1 MRPLLLLLGLLV
13 LCLNSQAQT
22 AIQLK
27 NDSLFKVWALEI
39 VQALRE
45 DPQAAKTLART
56 FVITADT
63 GNFSEERQAP
73 FHARQILAAIYGRT
87 GAQDSAILMQKQC
100 LRYAEKAEDTYLIGS
115 SYHNIGVGYGKAGY
129 TLTAQ
134 EYLDSAIIFRQKAR
148 NVIGLLHSYSLQ
160 MGLLNDEEEH
170 STMLVIGRRAL
181 AILDTVT
188 PRQAAMQAT
197 LDELGASL
205 LNALGNALRS
215 SGAIDSAQAVYQRAL
230 IRCQRSGLEAL
241 QLDIEENQVDLLI
254 QQKAYPLALQLLR
267 KMEQQANDLELEYY
281 QLPIALSR
289 LRIHLMTKQ
298 WAPAETIWKNWKDS
312 LPTLEDPALLL
323 EAWQLAERLYRA
335 TGALDLALLYT
346 DQIDSLNQA
355 TYQAKKRLRS
365 EELSQRFELQ
375 ANRMN
380 LAFQEEKIALQ
391 EEVIHAEKRRNW
403 FFGIAA
409 ILFVML
415 FGVAIFSRNRLAQ
428 QKKKEELLNTQL
440 QELIRFQ
447 QQVSTTLS
455 HDIRN
460 YSAALDIG
468 PDLAL
473 RQLREGNQV
482 AAEEMLI
489 QLSDRLH
496 SLHQSVSNILV
507 WASPQLRMG
516 AQENFQTIAFPAW
529 LEKHLSGILPMAQSK
544 GMQLQWSGEP
554 MQFSLN
560 VLCLEV
566 ILRNA
571 LFNAIKHSEAQNV
584 SIQWQRAPE
593 KFILVLE
600 DNGKGMSP
608 DHAERFQLS
617 TDAMEKVWRQTGS
630 GFGLWIMRL
639 YAEIAQAEL
648 RYERLDGVSRFTF
661 VFPLQP

>member
-1 MRPLLLLLGLLV
+1 MRTQLLLSCLLSVVIGF
-13 LCLNSQAQT
+13 AQT
-22 AIQLK
+22 PIQLK

-39 VQALRE
+39 VQQLRE
-45 DPQAAKTLART
+45 DPQAAKSLART

-63 GNFSEERQAP
+63 GNFSDERQAP

-100 LRYAEKAEDTYLIGS
+100 LRYAEKSEDLYLIGS
-115 SYHNIGVGYGKAGY
+115 SYHNIGVGYGKSGY

-134 EYLDSAIIFRQKAR
+134 EYLDSAITYRQQAR

-170 STMLVIGRRAL
+170 SSMLVIGRRAL

-205 LNALGNALRS
+205 LNALGNALRA
-215 SGAIDSAQAVYQRAL
+215 SGATDSAEAVYERAL
-230 IRCQRSGLEAL
+230 QRCQRSGLEAL
-241 QLDIEENQVDLLI
+241 QLDIQENQVDLLI
-254 QQKAYPLALQLLR
+254 QQKAYSRATQLLEE
-267 KMEQQANDLELEYY
+267 MAQQANELELSYY

-289 LRIHLMTKQ
+289 FRLHLLNKQ
-298 WAPAETIWKNWKDS
+298 WQAAEALWENWKDS
-312 LPTLEDPALLL
+312 LAGLDDPALLL
-323 EAWQLAERLYRA
+323 EGWQLAERLYR
-335 TGALDLALLYT
+335 TKGSLDLALFYK
-346 DQIDSLNQA
+346 DRMDSLNNA

-375 ANRMN
+375 SNRMN

-391 EEVIHAEKRRNW
+391 EEVIAAEKRRNW

-409 ILFVML
+409 VLFILL
-415 FGVAIFSRNRLAQ
+415 FGLAIYSRNQIAQ
-428 QKKKEELLNTQL
+428 QKKKEEALNHQL

-468 PDLAL
+468 PDIAL
-473 RQLREGNQV
+473 RQLREGHV
-482 AAEEMLI
+482 EAAEKMLVE
-489 QLSDRLH
+489 LSDRLH

-516 AQENFQTIAFPAW
+516 AQENHQEIAFPEW
-529 LEKHLSGILPMAQSK
+529 LEQHLSGIIPMAQSK
-544 GMQLQWSGEP
+544 GMQIQWQGEAVRLR
-554 MQFSLN
+554 LN

-571 LFNAIKHSEAQNV
+571 LFNAIKHSEAQH
-584 SIQWQRAPE
+584 I
-593 KFILVLE
+593 FISWRLQNQQFELELV
-600 DNGKGMSP
+600 DDGRGMS
-608 DHAERFQLS
+608 DENLQRFLQSAE
-617 TDAMEKVWRQTGS
+617 AMEKAWKQSGS

-639 YAEIAQAEL
+639 YAEIAHAEL
-648 RYERLDGVSRFTF
+648 RYERVEERSHFTF
-661 VFPLQP
+661 VFPLQS